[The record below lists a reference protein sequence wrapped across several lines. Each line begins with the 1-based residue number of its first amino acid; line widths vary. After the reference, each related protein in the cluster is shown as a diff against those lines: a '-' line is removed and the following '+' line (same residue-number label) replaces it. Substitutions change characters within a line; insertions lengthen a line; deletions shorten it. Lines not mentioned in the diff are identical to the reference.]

1 MLRKIT
7 LLAATLG
14 LLVAA
19 SAAPALAATTKEEPK
34 EVHWGFEGPFGRYG
48 APENQAQLQR
58 GYKVYREVCSSCHS
72 MKLVSFRNLGD
83 PGGPFWNPKYK
94 NPNDNPVVKAIAA
107 DYQVD
112 DIDTDTGDVV
122 KRAGIPADR
131 FPSPF
136 ANPYA
141 AKASNGGAIPPD
153 MSLLARAREGEGA
166 YIYSI
171 VTGYVN
177 PPAGLKLNPGQY
189 YNPYMAGDLSSSW
202 SGAKDRVPEGGVIA
216 MPPPLKAGQVTFDDG
231 TPSTLDQEAKDV
243 AAFLTWA
250 ADPHADDRK
259 NTGIAVL
266 IYLLLFSGLLYM
278 AYRQV
283 WKNESH

>member
-14 LLVAA
+14 LLLGA
-19 SAAPALAATTKEEPK
+19 AAPAMAAANREEPLN
-34 EVHWGFEGPFGRYG
+34 VHWDFQGPFGRY
-48 APENQAQLQR
+48 ATPKNQAQLQR

-94 NPNDNPVVKAIAA
+94 NSNDNPVVKAIAA

-112 DIDTDTGDVV
+112 DIDTDTGDVM
-122 KRAGIPADR
+122 KRPGIPADR

-136 ANPYA
+136 ANAYA
-141 AKASNGGAIPPD
+141 AKASNGGANPPD

-171 VTGYVN
+171 LNGYKDA
-177 PPAGLKLNPGQY
+177 PADVKLNPGQH
-189 YNPYMAGDLSSSW
+189 YNPFMAGHI
-202 SGAKDRVPEGGVIA
+202 IA
-216 MPPPLKAGQVTFDDG
+216 MPQPLKAGQVTFDDG
-231 TPSTLDQEAKDV
+231 TPSTLEQEAMDV
-243 AAFLTWA
+243 SAFLMWA

-259 NTGIAVL
+259 NTGLAVL
-266 IYLLLFSGLLYM
+266 IYLTLFSFLLYV